1 MQIKAKTIEEQLKKK
16 NPKKIS
22 LKKHQWIEKEF
33 NEEKE
38 RSFLEKRINPILSR
52 LLSLRNVD
60 VNNIEE
66 YLNPKIK
73 NILPDPYILDHMELA
88 TNKIVEIIK
97 GKKKI
102 GIFGDLMLMDL
113 HLQLC

>member
-22 LKKHQWIEKEF
+22 LKKQQWVEKEF

-38 RSFLEKRINPILSR
+38 RSFLEKKINPILSR

-88 TNKIVEIIK
+88 TSKIVEIIK
-97 GKKKI
+97 EKKNWY
-102 GIFGDLMLMDL
+102 FW
-113 HLQLC
+113 

>member
-1 MQIKAKTIEEQLKKK
+1 MGR
-16 NPKKIS
+16 
-22 LKKHQWIEKEF
+22 KEF

-38 RSFLEKRINPILSR
+38 RSFLEREINPILSR

-97 GKKKI
+97 EKKNWY
-102 GIFGDLMLMDL
+102 FW
-113 HLQLC
+113 